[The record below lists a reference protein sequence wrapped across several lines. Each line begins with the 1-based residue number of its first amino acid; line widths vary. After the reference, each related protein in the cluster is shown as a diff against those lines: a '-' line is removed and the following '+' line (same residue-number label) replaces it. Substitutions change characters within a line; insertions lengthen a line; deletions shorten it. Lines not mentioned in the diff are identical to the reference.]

1 MEDNKNLIS
10 DKFENC
16 YGQPPELFVHSTG
29 RINLIGEHTD
39 YHDGFVM
46 PAAIDLGIN
55 WALKKNDDGVVRGLS
70 LDTNES
76 DEFEVESKKRVETQ
90 WMQYLQGVVEILKDD
105 GYNVGG
111 VDLIIKSDL
120 PIGGGLSSS
129 SSLATGF
136 TFALSKLFN
145 LKLSKKDL
153 TEIGCRAEWWYGTRG
168 GNMDHFAISHGKKD
182 KATFFDIHN
191 FEFEYVP
198 IPKNLAIVVFETT
211 VRHNQK
217 KSPYKKRR
225 EEAEKGLE
233 LLKKYYPEK
242 KIEKLRDVD
251 FEMLNKAKNSM
262 DDLTFRRCLHVIGEN
277 QRVIDAKEA
286 LKNSDFKT
294 FKENVQNSHRS
305 LRDDYQ
311 VSCPELDIAVAE
323 AEKIDGFVAGR
334 MTGGGFGG
342 CTVNLI
348 EKDKAAKF
356 ADELCKSYK
365 KITGLTPKVYICRAD
380 DGVRIME

>member
-10 DKFENC
+10 NNFEKS
-16 YGQPPELFVHSTG
+16 YGRSPELFVHSTG

-55 WALKKNDDGVVRGLS
+55 WALAKNDDGIVRGLS
-70 LDTNES
+70 LDTQEA
-76 DEFEVESKKRVETQ
+76 DEFKIKSKKRVATQ
-90 WMQYLQGVVEILKDD
+90 WMQYLQGVVETLKDD
-105 GYNVGG
+105 GYDICG

-136 TFALSKLFN
+136 VFALSQLFN

-168 GNMDHFAISHGKKD
+168 GNMDHFAISHGKKN
-182 KATFFDIHN
+182 KATFFDIRN

-198 IPKNLAIVVFETT
+198 IPNNLAIVVFETT

-217 KSPYKKRR
+217 KSPYQKRR
-225 EEAEKGLE
+225 KEAEKGLE
-233 LLKKYYPEK
+233 LLKNFYPKK

-251 FEMLNKAKNSM
+251 FEMLYKAKNSM
-262 DDLTFRRCLHVIGEN
+262 DKLSFRRCLHVVSEN

-286 LKNSDFKT
+286 LKKSDFLILK
-294 FKENVQNSHRS
+294 KKMSDSHES
-305 LRDDYQ
+305 LRDNYQ
-311 VSCPELDIAVAE
+311 VSCPELDVAVSE
-323 AEKIDGFVAGR
+323 AEKIAGFVAGR

-342 CTVNLI
+342 CTVNLV
-348 EKDKAAKF
+348 EKDRATEFAKT
-356 ADELCKSYK
+356 LCTRYK
-365 KITGLTPKVYICRAD
+365 KITGLTPKAYICRAD
-380 DGVRIME
+380 DGVRII